1 MKIVHFSDTHLGFSD
16 LDIVNDKGINQREA
30 DFYKAFCDIVDN
42 ILKIKPDFII
52 HTGDLF
58 HRSSPSNRAINVA
71 LSEFKR
77 IERANIPLIII
88 AGNHSTPKTSTSSPI
103 LKIFENL
110 DNFYP
115 IYSQKYEKVEFKE
128 IVFHALPHI
137 NDENLIDDQLKKIE
151 KSIDKSRK
159 NILLMHCSVGAYY
172 LMHEFGEWVYPKDKE
187 YLFEKFDY
195 VALGHWHGF
204 GRVGKFKNVYYSGS
218 SERTSSS
225 DKRDDKGYVLVDIK
239 DKLKV
244 EHKIIPLRKSFEF
257 SIDAQKFE
265 DEISKLDLSG
275 IKDALVEV
283 TLKNLTPL
291 KSIDIT
297 AKEIEDIFKGTLY
310 VRVKREFIEIDTK
323 NNLHDMESIS
333 LESYFL
339 EHIFKNIEDKKEKE
353 RLTQKAKELF
363 ANCEIYDD
371 TTYS

>member
-297 AKEIEDIFKGTLY
+297 AKEIEDIFKEALY